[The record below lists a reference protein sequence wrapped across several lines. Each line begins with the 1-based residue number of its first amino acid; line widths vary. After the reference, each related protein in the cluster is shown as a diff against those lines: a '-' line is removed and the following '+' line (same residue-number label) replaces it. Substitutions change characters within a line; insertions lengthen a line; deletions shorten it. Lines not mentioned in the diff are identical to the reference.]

1 MAILDTFTALDF
13 ETANSDRTSVCS
25 IGLARVENGR
35 LVERIHRLINPL
47 QPFLYWNTQIHGISA
62 FDVRDAPA
70 FPEVWEEVSR
80 LFGDVV
86 VAHNAAFDISCLK
99 ATIERF
105 GIEYPKFKYFCT
117 LNISR
122 RFLKTPSHKLD
133 ALARYYNLPSFH
145 HHNAL
150 ADAIA
155 CAEIFLRLERCGDV
169 CDFERDFLDRA
180 GKSARDRAKSGK
192 NAGVQIAP
200 ERRAASSFRLFQNYG
215 GARESQACKSAM
227 PTEISEDIST
237 ADTPLNNALRAA
249 RKISP
254 VGRISYSAK
263 AACKKDD
270 SFFYAGPV
278 DFTKTFFVAGR
289 FAGMDCAYVR
299 SLITRCG
306 GKVADDMA
314 EYPDYVIAGSRQDF
328 GAPCGEFPEAVYI
341 AKKLNIPVV
350 GEASFLRQLPE

>member
-70 FPEVWEEVSR
+70 FPEVWEEVGR

-169 CDFERDFLDRA
+169 CAYERDFLECA
-180 GKSARDRAKSGK
+180 GKSAVRRAKSGK

-215 GARESQACKSAM
+215 GTRESNACKSAM

-289 FAGMDCAYVR
+289 FAGIDCAYVR

-306 GKVADDMA
+306 GKIADDMA

-328 GAPCGEFPEAVYI
+328 CAQCGEFSEAVYI